1 MAKTTKTEEQLK
13 AEASQ
18 AEMKA
23 KRDEITAYYK
33 DSISHLKVQKE
44 YETLLKEIETARAE
58 RVQAQTFLANAMAQQ
73 QQAQQAQQA
82 PPTPAAP
89 KGQDV
94 VGTDWDA
101 SSDKAPPAVEPAL
114 AEAARKL
121 KQA

>member
-73 QQAQQAQQA
+73 QQAQQA

>member
-73 QQAQQAQQA
+73 QQAQQAP
-82 PPTPAAP
+82 PPTPSGI

-101 SSDKAPPAVEPAL
+101 SSDKAPPV
-114 AEAARKL
+114 RKL
-121 KQA
+121 KTVE

>member
-1 MAKTTKTEEQLK
+1 MAKTVKTEEQLK

-23 KRDEITAYYK
+23 KRDEITSYYK
-33 DSISHLKVQKE
+33 DSIYHLKVQKE

-73 QQAQQAQQA
+73 QQAQQA
-82 PPTPAAP
+82 PAGP

-94 VGTDWDA
+94 VGTDWEA
-101 SSDKAPPAVEPAL
+101 SSDKAPPAVDPAI
-114 AEAARKL
+114 ADAARKL